1 MCVTLREKAETVLRS
16 LAGETA
22 RLRDDQWT
30 AIEALVS
37 EHRRVL
43 CVQRTGWGKSAI
55 YFVAT
60 ALLRANGSGPTLIVS
75 PLLALMRNQIQAA
88 TRAGIAARTI
98 NSSNLAEWNDVY
110 DEILD
115 GRIDALLV
123 SPERLTHP
131 DFRDYILPKLAEATG
146 LVVIDEAHCIS
157 DWGHDFRP
165 DYRRIRSLLDGLAP
179 LTPVLATTAT
189 ANTRVVAD
197 IADQLGRTLVL
208 RGALD
213 RASLHLAVV
222 SLPSSAHR
230 LAWLADHLNELPGS
244 GIIYSLTVGG
254 AEQAAAFLRARGH
267 SVLAY
272 SSNNED
278 GERRIAE
285 DDLVN
290 NHLKALVA
298 TSALGMGFDK
308 ADLGFVV
315 HLGAPPSPIAYY
327 QQIGRAGRAIDNAT
341 IVLLPS
347 DQDLPIWRYFAMLAF
362 PPEKQVRAVLSAL
375 GRAGHP
381 LSIPSLETRVDLSR
395 GRLEHMLKVLDV
407 DGAVRK
413 VEGGWV
419 STGQLWLHDTERF
432 ERVSAA
438 RENEQTTMLA
448 YIATT
453 GCRLEYLRRVLDDP
467 EAGPCGRCDNCTGSF
482 MKAEVSDDSLQA
494 LRRFIDSPGVEIK
507 PRSIWPSGL
516 QAIGIPLNG
525 RIPISEVALTGCA
538 IARMTDIG
546 WGEEIRLFLSN
557 CGPDTTLPDRLLNR
571 SLKVLSDWVEAND
584 LHLEGVVAIESRRR
598 PALINGL
605 AVAIALKMDIP
616 LLGALKYCD
625 GAAEP
630 RQSNS
635 ARQVASLYSAF
646 TVSSEPYDPK
656 REQRGTVLL
665 VDDFVDSGWTMT
677 LAARVLRRAGTAAVV
692 PFALATVVGRD

>member
-1 MCVTLREKAETVLRS
+1 M
-16 LAGETA
+16 
-22 RLRDDQWT
+22 
-30 AIEALVS
+30 S

-43 CVQRTGWGKSAI
+43 CVQRTGWGKSAV

-115 GRIDALLV
+115 GHIDALLV

-165 DYRRIRSLLDGLAP
+165 DYRRIRSLLDGLEP
-179 LTPVLATTAT
+179 STPVLATTAT

-197 IADQLGRTLVL
+197 IADQLGQTLVL
-208 RGALD
+208 RGPLD

-254 AEQAAAFLRARGH
+254 AEQAAAFLRSRGH

-290 NHLKALVA
+290 NQLKALVA

-347 DQDLPIWRYFAMLAF
+347 DQDFPIWRYFAMLAF
-362 PPEKQVRAVLSAL
+362 PPEKQVRAVLAAL
-375 GRAGHP
+375 DKAVRP
-381 LSIPSLETRVDLSR
+381 LSIPSLETKVDLSR
-395 GRLEHMLKVLDV
+395 GRLEHMLKVLEV

-419 STGQLWLHDTERF
+419 STGQIWNHDAERF

-438 RENEQTTMLA
+438 RENEQSTMLA

-453 GCRLEYLRRVLDDP
+453 GCRLEYLRKVLDDP
-467 EAGPCGRCDNCTGSF
+467 EAGPCGRCDNCTGSL
-482 MKAEVSDDSLQA
+482 VDGTVTVDSLQA
-494 LRRFIDSPGVEIK
+494 LHRHIDSAGVAIK

-525 RIPISEVALTGCA
+525 RIPLSEIALTGCA

-546 WGEEIRLFLSN
+546 CGEEIRLLLSN

-571 SLKVLSDWVEAND
+571 AFKVLDDWVQSND
-584 LHLEGVVAIESRRR
+584 LPLEGVVAIESRSR
-598 PALINGL
+598 PALIQGL
-605 AVAIALKMDIP
+605 AAAVASRMNIP
-616 LLGALKYCD
+616 LLGALQYHD
-625 GAAEP
+625 GAAQA

-635 ARQVASLYSAF
+635 ARQVASLYNAF
-646 TVSSEPYDPK
+646 TISLETCAPNRV
-656 REQRGTVLL
+656 QQGAILL
-665 VDDFVDSGWTMT
+665 LDDFVDSGWTMT
-677 LAARVLRRAGTAAVV
+677 LAARALRRAGAAAVV